1 LIATLHEDD
10 DIDWW
15 LASYIQVQEAT
26 VAVKMLYSSEPRNF
40 EAERG
45 ILEELGSKGQHP
57 HLISL
62 LCTFKWGDKYHLV
75 FPWAEGNLCEYWE
88 QETMPE
94 FTEQIVHWSLR
105 QMAGLASGLSEIHN
119 FRVPS
124 HDAPN
129 GLHGDIKPK
138 NILYF
143 KQRPN
148 YEDPTGVL
156 QIAGFGQARLYRV
169 DDRVHACNVTPSP
182 TYSPPDHLIGDFVS
196 RKYDMWSLGCVY
208 LEFVTWLILGCKA
221 IHDFADCCGNTCQ
234 SVEIYDDYFYTKT
247 EDTAVVRQ
255 GVIEWVHKLKRQE
268 RCSQALLDLLEL
280 IMSKLIVIE
289 PRKRISSQQ
298 LYGELSVIVDRAGQD
313 TTYLLSKAN
322 GDIDDLPN
330 PQSILNN
337 VPINAIRPEIS
348 AVSHSSTWPLNKTS
362 G

>member
-1 LIATLHEDD
+1 
-10 DIDWW
+10 
-15 LASYIQVQEAT
+15 
-26 VAVKMLYSSEPRNF
+26 ML
-40 EAERG
+40 
-45 ILEELGSKGQHP
+45 
-57 HLISL
+57 
-62 LCTFKWGDKYHLV
+62 
-75 FPWAEGNLCEYWE
+75 EYWE
-88 QETMPE
+88 QEPIPE
-94 FTEQIVHWSLR
+94 FTEQIVHWALR

-124 HDAPN
+124 HN
-129 GLHGDIKPK
+129 VLHGDIKPK

-156 QIAGFGQARLYRV
+156 QIADFGLARLYRV

-182 TYSPPDHLIGDFVS
+182 TYSPPDPLIRDFVS
-196 RKYDMWSLGCVY
+196 HKYDMWSLGCVC
-208 LEFVTWLILGCKA
+208 LEFVTWLILGYKA
-221 IHDFADCCGNTCQ
+221 IHIFSDFRGNTTHN
-234 SVEIYDDYFYTKT
+234 VKINNDYFYTKT
-247 EDTAVVRQ
+247 EDKVVVRQ
-255 GVIEWVHKLKRQE
+255 AVIEWVHKLKWQE

-322 GDIDDLPN
+322 GDIEPHDLLN
-330 PQSILNN
+330 PPSTMIH
-337 VPINAIRPEIS
+337 AIRPEIS
-348 AVSHSSTWPLNKTS
+348 ALGHSSTWPLNS